1 MPNRTEPQSPD
12 AGLQATVTHLFRLL
26 SAVRLKIGMVS
37 DAAFWPRT
45 RNRSNV
51 SEMDVPRNLDGRVAL
66 VTGAGSGLG
75 QASAIE
81 LARRGAHVAFTELP
95 DRLDRAAETLER
107 IEAAGGSGLV
117 LALDVTDLENIRQVA
132 ETTAAIRGR
141 IDMLVNNAGIN
152 IRQDAFDV
160 TEEAWDKV
168 IDTDLKGVFFMAQA
182 VGRIMR
188 DQNPRGGSIVN
199 IASTMGLGG
208 YYQRSAYCSAKAGVV
223 NLTKVLAL
231 EWAPVGI
238 RVNSVCPAFVDTP
251 LTRPMFES
259 QPAAFDDI
267 IFRTPMGR
275 LGLPEEVATAVAFLC
290 GPESSYVNGLPL
302 TVDGGW
308 TAT

>member
-1 MPNRTEPQSPD
+1 
-12 AGLQATVTHLFRLL
+12 
-26 SAVRLKIGMVS
+26 
-37 DAAFWPRT
+37 
-45 RNRSNV
+45 
-51 SEMDVPRNLDGRVAL
+51 MDVPRNLAGRIAL

-75 QASAIE
+75 QAAAIE

-95 DRLDRAAETLER
+95 DRLDRAGETLDQ
-107 IEAAGGSGLV
+107 IESVGGSGLV
-117 LALDVTDLENIRQVA
+117 LELDVTDLESIRQA
-132 ETTAAIRGR
+132 AAATAAIEGR

-188 DQNPRGGSIVN
+188 DQQPQGGSIVN
-199 IASTMGLGG
+199 VASVMGLGG
-208 YYQRSAYCSAKAGVV
+208 YYQRAAYCSAKAGVV

-231 EWAPVGI
+231 EWGPVNI
-238 RVNSVCPAFVDTP
+238 RVNAVCPAFVDTP

-259 QPAAFDDI
+259 NPASYDDI
-267 IFRTPMGR
+267 IYRTPSGR
-275 LGLPEEVATAVAFLC
+275 LGTPQEVANAIAFLC

>member
-1 MPNRTEPQSPD
+1 
-12 AGLQATVTHLFRLL
+12 
-26 SAVRLKIGMVS
+26 
-37 DAAFWPRT
+37 
-45 RNRSNV
+45 
-51 SEMDVPRNLDGRVAL
+51 MDVPRNLEGKVAL

-75 QASAIE
+75 QATAVE
-81 LARRGAHVAFTELP
+81 LARRGARVVFTELP
-95 DRLDRAAETLER
+95 DRLDRAGETLDQ
-107 IEAAGGSGLV
+107 IESAGGSGVILG
-117 LALDVTDLENIRQVA
+117 LDVTDLENIRQVA
-132 ETTAAIRGR
+132 AATAAVDGH

-188 DQNPRGGSIVN
+188 DQHPQGGSIVN
-199 IASTMGLGG
+199 VASVMGLGG
-208 YYQRSAYCSAKAGVV
+208 YYQRSSYCSAKAGVV

-231 EWAPVGI
+231 EWGPVNI
-238 RVNSVCPAFVDTP
+238 RVNAVCPAFVDTP

-259 QPAAFDDI
+259 NPASYDDI
-267 IFRTPMGR
+267 IYRTPSGR
-275 LGLPEEVATAVAFLC
+275 LGTPQEVANAIAFLC

>member
-1 MPNRTEPQSPD
+1 
-12 AGLQATVTHLFRLL
+12 
-26 SAVRLKIGMVS
+26 
-37 DAAFWPRT
+37 
-45 RNRSNV
+45 
-51 SEMDVPRNLDGRVAL
+51 MDVPRNLNGRVAL

-75 QASAIE
+75 QAAAIE

-95 DRLDRAAETLER
+95 DRLDKTEETLAR
-107 IEAAGGSGLV
+107 IEAAGGTGLA

-160 TEEAWDKV
+160 TEEAWDQV
-168 IDTDLKGVFFMAQA
+168 IAIDLKGVFFMAQA

-188 DQNPRGGSIVN
+188 DQEPQGGSIVN
-199 IASTMGLGG
+199 IASVMGLGA

-231 EWAPVGI
+231 EWAPFDI
-238 RVNSVCPAFVDTP
+238 RVNAVCPAFVDTE

-259 QPAAFDDI
+259 QPAALQDI
-267 IFRTPMGR
+267 LFRTPQGR
-275 LGLPEEVATAVAFLC
+275 LGNPQEVASAVAFLC

>member
-1 MPNRTEPQSPD
+1 
-12 AGLQATVTHLFRLL
+12 
-26 SAVRLKIGMVS
+26 
-37 DAAFWPRT
+37 
-45 RNRSNV
+45 
-51 SEMDVPRNLDGRVAL
+51 MDVPKNLDGQVAL

-95 DRLDRAAETLER
+95 DRLDRAGETLDQ
-107 IEAAGGSGLV
+107 IEAAGGRGLV
-117 LALDVTDLENIRQVA
+117 LALDVTNLENIRQVA
-132 ETTAAIRGR
+132 ATTAAIRGR

-182 VGRIMR
+182 IGRIMR
-188 DQNPRGGSIVN
+188 DQDPRGGSIVN

-259 QPAAFDDI
+259 QPASYDDI

-275 LGLPEEVATAVAFLC
+275 LGQPEEVAHAVAFLC
-290 GPESSYVNGLPL
+290 GPESSYINGLPL

>member
-1 MPNRTEPQSPD
+1 
-12 AGLQATVTHLFRLL
+12 
-26 SAVRLKIGMVS
+26 
-37 DAAFWPRT
+37 
-45 RNRSNV
+45 
-51 SEMDVPRNLDGRVAL
+51 MDVLRNLDGRVAL

-75 QASAIE
+75 QAAVIE

-95 DRLDRAAETLER
+95 DRLDKAAETLAQ
-107 IEAAGGSGLV
+107 IEGVGGTGLI
-117 LALDVTDLENIRQVA
+117 LELDVRDLENIRQVA
-132 ETTAAIRGR
+132 ETTADISGR

-168 IDTDLKGVFFMAQA
+168 MAIDLKGVFFMAQA

-188 DQNPRGGSIVN
+188 DQEPRGGSIVN
-199 IASTMGLGG
+199 VASVMGLGA

-231 EWAPVGI
+231 EWAPFDI
-238 RVNSVCPAFVDTP
+238 RVNAVCPAFVDTE
-251 LTRPMFES
+251 LTRPMSES
-259 QPAAFDDI
+259 QPAALQDI
-267 IFRTPMGR
+267 LSRTPQGR
-275 LGLPEEVATAVAFLC
+275 LGNPQEVASAVAFLC

>member
-1 MPNRTEPQSPD
+1 
-12 AGLQATVTHLFRLL
+12 
-26 SAVRLKIGMVS
+26 
-37 DAAFWPRT
+37 
-45 RNRSNV
+45 
-51 SEMDVPRNLDGRVAL
+51 MDIPRNLDSRIAL

-75 QASAIE
+75 QATAIE

-95 DRLDRAAETLER
+95 DRLDKAAETLAQ
-107 IEAAGGSGLV
+107 IEAAGGSGLI
-117 LALDVTDLENIRQVA
+117 LELDVRDLENIRQVA
-132 ETTAAIRGR
+132 ETAAAISGR

-160 TEEAWDKV
+160 TEDAWDKV
-168 IDTDLKGVFFMAQA
+168 MAIDLKGVFFMAQA

-188 DQNPRGGSIVN
+188 DQGPRGGSIVN
-199 IASTMGLGG
+199 VASVMGLGA

-231 EWAPVGI
+231 EWAPFDI
-238 RVNSVCPAFVDTP
+238 RVNAVCPAFVDTE

-259 QPAAFDDI
+259 QPAALQDI
-267 IFRTPMGR
+267 LSRTPQGR
-275 LGLPEEVATAVAFLC
+275 LGNPQEVASAVAFLC

>member
-1 MPNRTEPQSPD
+1 
-12 AGLQATVTHLFRLL
+12 
-26 SAVRLKIGMVS
+26 
-37 DAAFWPRT
+37 
-45 RNRSNV
+45 
-51 SEMDVPRNLDGRVAL
+51 MDVPRNLNGRVAL

-75 QASAIE
+75 QAATIE

-95 DRLDRAAETLER
+95 DRLDKTEETLAR
-107 IEAAGGSGLV
+107 IEAAGGTGLA

-160 TEEAWDKV
+160 TEEAWDQV
-168 IDTDLKGVFFMAQA
+168 IAIDLKGVFFMAQA

-188 DQNPRGGSIVN
+188 DQEPQGGSIVN
-199 IASTMGLGG
+199 IASVMGLGA

-231 EWAPVGI
+231 EWAPFDI
-238 RVNSVCPAFVDTP
+238 RVNAVCPAFVDTE

-259 QPAAFDDI
+259 QPAALQDI
-267 IFRTPMGR
+267 LFRTPQGR
-275 LGLPEEVATAVAFLC
+275 LGNPQEVASAVAFLC

>member
-1 MPNRTEPQSPD
+1 
-12 AGLQATVTHLFRLL
+12 
-26 SAVRLKIGMVS
+26 
-37 DAAFWPRT
+37 
-45 RNRSNV
+45 
-51 SEMDVPRNLDGRVAL
+51 MDVPRNLNGRVAL

-75 QASAIE
+75 QAATIE

-95 DRLDRAAETLER
+95 DRLDKTEETLAR
-107 IEAAGGSGLV
+107 IEAAGGTGLA

-160 TEEAWDKV
+160 TEEAWDQV
-168 IDTDLKGVFFMAQA
+168 IAIDLKGVFFMAQA

-188 DQNPRGGSIVN
+188 DQDPQGGSIVN
-199 IASTMGLGG
+199 IASVMGLGA

-231 EWAPVGI
+231 EWAPFDI
-238 RVNSVCPAFVDTP
+238 RVNAVCPAFVDTE

-259 QPAAFDDI
+259 QPAALQDI
-267 IFRTPMGR
+267 LFRTPQGR
-275 LGLPEEVATAVAFLC
+275 LGNPQEVASAVAFLC